1 MAPNAPAPTTPPRPP
16 TIAPSAPAPARRSGL
31 RTLAPRTRATT
42 EGELDTI
49 SQNEMLE
56 RTHSDGQNTGG
67 VKESAQSDIYITMIS
82 SVLGPIVR
90 KLEALDGHIEGWSNN
105 SEAYDMKVNA
115 LTGQVTSLLTTVKT
129 SEALSRALLVATK
142 QSETKMENLVART
155 SEIVAQNSTL
165 LEKVRQSETRAANLE
180 TKIVNLETK
189 IEKLETQN
197 STLLETVQKSSQTQP
212 SNFQVP
218 PNATLS
224 YADIA
229 RQRSGGLPRN
239 SWAPPSP
246 NTTPPTTIDTLYCTV
261 DTSRVEEDDKDKA
274 QPGAI
279 RQAIE
284 KEVRKL
290 EGREN
295 WRCMAVVKDVRREH
309 IRVTCR
315 DEVELQHVKEA
326 AQKASIPGARVLR
339 DQLHPVKIDNANRTT
354 ILDQDGRIRP
364 EAAEILGTENDVHIA
379 KIAWLSRKD
388 TGKAYGSMVVYV
400 TKGSDA
406 VRLLQDKYFHV
417 DGESAYTRIY
427 EPRSGPTQCYRCQEL
442 GHKAF
447 SCTKPQRCAKC
458 SQEGHHHNECRA
470 EIPRCTLCG
479 GPHESFSKNCRLL
492 HPPRHE

>member
-16 TIAPSAPAPARRSGL
+16 TTALSALAPARRPGL

-42 EGELDTI
+42 EGELDAT

-56 RTHSDGQNTGG
+56 RTHLDGQNAGC
-67 VKESAQSDIYITMIS
+67 VKEGAQSDMYITMIS

-115 LTGQVTSLLTTVKT
+115 LAGQITSLLTTAKT
-129 SEALSRALLVATK
+129 NEALTRSLLVANK
-142 QSETKMENLVART
+142 QSETKMENMVART
-155 SEIVAQNSTL
+155 SEIVAQNGTL
-165 LEKVRQSETRAANLE
+165 LEKVRQSEIRAVNLE

-197 STLLETVQKSSQTQP
+197 STLLETVQKLSQTQP
-212 SNFQVP
+212 SNVRVP

-229 RQRSGGLPRN
+229 RQPPGDLPRN
-239 SWAPPSP
+239 TRAPPAL
-246 NTTPPTTIDTLYCTV
+246 NTTPPTTMDMLYCTV

-284 KEVRKL
+284 KEVRKM
-290 EGREN
+290 EGHEN
-295 WRCMAVVKDVRREH
+295 WRCMAVVKDIRREH
-309 IRVTCR
+309 IRITCR

-326 AQKASIPGARVLR
+326 AQKAAIPGARVLR
-339 DQLHPVKIDNANRTT
+339 EQLHPVKIDNANRTT

-364 EAAEILGTENDVHIA
+364 EAAEILGKENEVSIA

-388 TGKAYGSMVVYV
+388 TGRMYGSMVVYV
-400 TKGSDA
+400 TKASDA

-417 DGESAYTRIY
+417 DGESAYTGIY
-427 EPRSGPTQCYRCQEL
+427 ELRSGPTQCYRCQEL

-447 SCTKPQRCAKC
+447 TCTKLQRCAKC
-458 SQEGHHHNECRA
+458 AQEGHHHSECRA
-470 EIPRCTLCG
+470 EILKCTLCG